1 LTLIIHGIEA
11 WKRRSWLYGPMLKSV
26 DSFIAVS
33 RYSAGRFAAWSNVS
47 KQQFFILPNC
57 VDLVCS
63 WGAGRETRQ
72 ALCVRDNKLILTV
85 GRMVSRERY
94 KAFDEVIEAMP
105 ELLRRF
111 PNLKYMIV
119 GDGDDRSRL
128 EEKVKSLGL
137 SQQII
142 FADSGTRE
150 SISLLP
156 RGRIRHAESREGFGI
171 VFLEALAC
179 GVPVI
184 GSKVDGSH
192 EAL

>member
-1 LTLIIHGIEA
+1 MFVPGAQDVKLVERYGI
-11 WKRRSWLYGPMLKSV
+11 
-26 DSFIAVS
+26 
-33 RYSAGRFAAWSNVS
+33 
-47 KQQFFILPNC
+47 
-57 VDLVCS
+57 
-63 WGAGRETRQ
+63 
-72 ALCVRDNKLILTV
+72 RDNKLILTV
-85 GRMVSRERY
+85 GRMVSQERY
-94 KAFDEVIEAMP
+94 KAFDEVIEAML

-142 FADSGTRE
+142 FAGKIPEHEKVSHYCLADAYVMPSHGDG
-150 SISLLP
+150 L
-156 RGRIRHAESREGFGI
+156 GI

-184 GSKVDGSH
+184 GTKVDGRRSTWLPRRS
-192 EAL
+192 ERA